1 MGILWTHH
9 TLHFSKQ
16 SDDTFTDLFVNI
28 LELLGGETP
37 GLRHDEGGH
46 GEGEEAHAAAHEEG
60 AADAAGGEQRG
71 EALDRDEERGGAED
85 GGHGGGR
92 APHPRG
98 EQLGVEDPGHGAE
111 ASRVAET
118 YCGEQT

>member
-1 MGILWTHH
+1 MIL
-9 TLHFSKQ
+9 
-16 SDDTFTDLFVNI
+16 FTDLFVNI

-37 GLRHDEGGH
+37 RLRHYEGGH
-46 GEGEEAHAAAHEEG
+46 DKGEEAHAAAHEEG
-60 AADAAGGEQRG
+60 AADAAGGEHRG